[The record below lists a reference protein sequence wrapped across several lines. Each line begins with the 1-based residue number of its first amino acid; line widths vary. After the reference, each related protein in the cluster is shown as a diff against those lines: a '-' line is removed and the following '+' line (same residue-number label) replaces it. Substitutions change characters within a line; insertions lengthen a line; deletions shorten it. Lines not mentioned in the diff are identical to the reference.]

1 MSIIFNPIGII
12 HSPFVQKENMPIQTS
27 GGEGIKGHI
36 EIFPEYI
43 DGLRDLDEFSHIF
56 LIYQFHLSEGC
67 DLLCE
72 PFLDDK
78 KHGVFAVR
86 APRRPNQVG
95 LSIVRLIDIKGG
107 ILNIEDMDILDGT
120 PLIDIKPYIP
130 EIDCRKAERI
140 GWLENKAKNFKVAES
155 DERFGS

>member
-36 EIFPEYI
+36 EIFPDYI

-67 DLLCE
+67 DLLCK
-72 PFLDDK
+72 PFLDDQ

-86 APRRPNQVG
+86 SPRRPNQVG
-95 LSIVRLIDIKGG
+95 LSIVRLIDIKDG
-107 ILNIEDMDILDGT
+107 ILNIEDMDIIDGT

-130 EIDCRKAERI
+130 EIDCRKTERI
-140 GWLENKAKNFKVAES
+140 GWLEDKAKNFKIAES
-155 DERFGS
+155 DGRFGK

>member
-12 HSPFVQKENMPIQTS
+12 HSPFTQKENMPIQTS
-27 GGEGIKGHI
+27 GGKGIKGHI

-43 DGLRDLDEFSHIF
+43 DGLRDLDEFSHIY
-56 LIYQFHLSEGC
+56 LIYQFHLSKGC
-67 DLLCE
+67 DLLCK

-86 APRRPNQVG
+86 SPRRPNQIG
-95 LSIVRLIDIKGG
+95 LSIVRLIDIQGG
-107 ILNIEDMDILDGT
+107 ILNIEDMDIIDGT

-130 EIDCRKAERI
+130 KIDCRKAERI
-140 GWLENKAKNFKVAES
+140 GWLEDKAKNFKSAES
-155 DERFGS
+155 DERFGK